1 MFSEFISYMFFGRV
15 CVCFLFFFFCKLV
28 SCEYIDGEK
37 KEKSVLLRCIIE
49 LITKT
54 LEIGERV

>member
-15 CVCFLFFFFCKLV
+15 CVFSLLLFFKLV